1 MRNLTKLSFLTIFLY
16 LFISCSND
24 DIDVAN
30 INGTTTAETFRFVY
44 KGINYSSPYHFD
56 ENSTIVLH
64 DAEVYELYKKLKSLP
79 ELATYIKEDNS
90 IEFFD
95 NYAQAIEATEN
106 RLTLRREVPFQ
117 PFEYIIIELYD
128 SKEYQGNSYIRDYDL
143 STLKFSHIVGGNLS
157 WNNIN
162 FNKKASSFKIK
173 TYERGYKAKGYEK
186 NSTKDY
192 HYYLSYK
199 VIFYN
204 DYELQNQT
212 LIFSKYP
219 SDLNENI
226 NIEDLNKY
234 GWNNKIGTYA
244 ISLGYGGDS
253 SVISGGR
260 TSDSNT
266 NTGGRGTSI
275 SGR

>member
-1 MRNLTKLSFLTIFLY
+1 M
-16 LFISCSND
+16 
-24 DIDVAN
+24 
-30 INGTTTAETFRFVY
+30 
-44 KGINYSSPYHFD
+44 NYSSTYHFD
-56 ENSTIVLH
+56 KNSTIVLH

-95 NYAQAIEATEN
+95 NYAQAIEASEN

-128 SKEYQGNSYIRDYDL
+128 SKGYQGNSYVRDYDL

-162 FNKKASSFKIK
+162 FNKKASSFKIE
-173 TYERGYKAKGYEK
+173 TYGRGYKAKGYEK
-186 NSTKDY
+186 NSTKGY

-260 TSDSNT
+260 T
-266 NTGGRGTSI
+266 
-275 SGR
+275 